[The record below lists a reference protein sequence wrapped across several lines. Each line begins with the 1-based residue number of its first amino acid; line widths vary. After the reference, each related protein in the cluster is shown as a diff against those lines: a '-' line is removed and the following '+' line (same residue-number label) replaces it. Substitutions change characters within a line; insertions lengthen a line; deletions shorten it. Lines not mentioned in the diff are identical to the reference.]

1 MDKYVED
8 VLQVCGVEGNAR
20 TPALP
25 DLFTIE
31 FSSPLLDTEGREHFH
46 SMVAKLLY
54 LAKRV
59 RPDILTTISFLAT
72 RVKEPTLQDSIKLNR
87 VCRYIRSTKDKCI
100 VLKSSGDIV
109 AYVDSSHAIH
119 SKDGKSHTGVYVT
132 LGEGPIFV
140 RSAKQKLMT
149 KSSTE
154 AELVALSDAL
164 AMILWIREVLIEINY
179 VQKDYIINIMEDN
192 QSTIA
197 GVVQVVS
204 LLVILIFA
212 IFSFQIGYVTRRLSL
227 FTVQLI

>member
-1 MDKYVED
+1 
-8 VLQVCGVEGNAR
+8 
-20 TPALP
+20 
-25 DLFTIE
+25 
-31 FSSPLLDTEGREHFH
+31 
-46 SMVAKLLY
+46 MVAKLLY

-72 RVKEPTLQDSIKLNR
+72 RVKEPTFQDSIKLNR
-87 VCRYIRSTKDKCI
+87 VCRDIRSTKEKCI
-100 VLKSSGDIV
+100 VLKASGDVV
-109 AYVDSSHAIH
+109 AYVDASHAIH

-140 RSAKQKLMT
+140 RSTKQSSTVMT

-154 AELVALSDAL
+154 AEIVALSDAL
-164 AMILWIREVLIEINY
+164 AMILWIREVLIDFNY